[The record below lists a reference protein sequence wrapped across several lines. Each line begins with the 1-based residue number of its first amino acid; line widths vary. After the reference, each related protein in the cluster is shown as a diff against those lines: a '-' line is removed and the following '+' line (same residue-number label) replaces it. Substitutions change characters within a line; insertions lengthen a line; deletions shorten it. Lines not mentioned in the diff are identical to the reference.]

1 MTKLNKTAVAE
12 FLELKKERLE
22 KLRNFIE
29 IANEKSLYELADEA
43 QKEANEIYK
52 EIELVE
58 TVDNAIRT
66 KEAGGFM
73 AQFVELSTEDVEK
86 ANSLVT
92 DFINQIEL

>member
-73 AQFVELSTEDVEK
+73 SQFVELPTEDVVK
-86 ANSLVT
+86 AKNLVT
-92 DFINQIEL
+92 DFIDKIEL

>member
-1 MTKLNKTAVAE
+1 MTNLTKTAVAE
-12 FLELKKERLE
+12 FLKIKKDRLE
-22 KLRNFIE
+22 KNSNFVE

-66 KEAGGFM
+66 REAGGFM
-73 AQFVELSTEDVEK
+73 AQFIELSNEDIEK
-86 ANSLVT
+86 ANNLVT
-92 DFINQIEL
+92 DFISQIEL